1 MKTRDELIQDYIDGV
16 LRAEDRLEFER
27 LLREDVEFG
36 EELKFQTEMQGIL
49 KDRLGSKEEDLRATL
64 KAVEREIRDGERDA
78 KAHDGE
84 IFAEKNKVIS
94 WKKWIIPLVAAA
106 CLLLIGKF
114 FFFPTGYHYELP
126 DMPSEIV
133 RGQEDPE
140 LNRYEEAVRAYNRKD
155 YEKSAL
161 ILEELSAKAP
171 ELMQYRYFLGLS
183 LMGKKDFL
191 MAVDQFKPI
200 AAGVS
205 VFQQDACYYLG
216 VSLHELERDI
226 EAVEYLKKVLKGSK
240 HYEDAQELLE
250 IISKSTKR

>member
-16 LRAEDRLEFER
+16 LRAEDRLEFDR
-27 LLREDVEFG
+27 LLREDVDFG
-36 EELKFQTEMQGIL
+36 KELNLQKEMHGIL
-49 KDRLGSKEEDLRATL
+49 KDRLGSKEEELRTTL

-78 KAHDGE
+78 KADDGE
-84 IFAEKNKVIS
+84 ISPENIKVVS

-114 FFFPTGYHYELP
+114 FFFPSSYNYELP

-140 LNRYEEAVRAYNRKD
+140 LNRYEEAVKAYNSKD
-155 YEKSAL
+155 YEKSTL
-161 ILEELSAKAP
+161 ILEELSAKEP
-171 ELMQYRYFLGLS
+171 ELLQYRYFLGLS

-191 MAVDQFKPI
+191 MAVDQLTPI
-200 AAGVS
+200 ADGES

-216 VSLHELERDI
+216 VSLHELERDS
-226 EAVEYLKKVLKGSK
+226 EAVEYLEKVSRESK

-250 IISKSTKR
+250 IISKYH